1 MNNKVN
7 YTAVGLL
14 VLFGFFLIVAFS
26 YWLLKPTA
34 EEETTTYKIYFNE
47 SVLGLNIDAPVK
59 YRGIS
64 VGKVSKLRINPHNSE
79 QVEAQIKVLSTTPIK
94 VDTEA
99 KLTSQGITGLSYI
112 NLSMGGNNSAPLKPK
127 GDESYAVIKSVPSF
141 FEDFEKSLDIVSSK
155 LSKTLSKTDQ
165 LLNDENQKEFAL
177 LLKRTSTLID
187 KLNRTFDDKTILSL
201 QKSIKNLESASKKV
215 DETMPHIEKLI
226 MKSSDWEDKI
236 STSFASITN
245 TYSSMGVTMDGM
257 KEALNNGERDFS
269 NIVPSINDT
278 LLQMQELMLKL
289 QSGINSYERSPG
301 DILYRQEEIRKGPGE
316 N

>member
-14 VLFGFFLIVAFS
+14 VLLGFFLIVAFS

-34 EEETTTYKIYFNE
+34 EERTTTYKIYFNE
-47 SVLGLNIDAPVK
+47 SVAGLNLDAPVK
-59 YRGIS
+59 YRGINI
-64 VGKVSKLRINPHNSE
+64 GKVSKLKINPNNSE

-94 VDTEA
+94 VDTKA
-99 KLTSQGITGLSYI
+99 KLTAQGITGLSYI
-112 NLSMGGNNSAPLKPK
+112 NLSMGANSSASLKPK
-127 GDESYAVIKSVPSF
+127 GDEHYAVIKSVPSF
-141 FEDFEKSLDIVSSK
+141 FEDFEKSLNIVSSK
-155 LSKTLSKTDQ
+155 LSTTLSKTQQ

-177 LLKRTSTLID
+177 LLKRSSTFVD

-215 DETMPHIEKLI
+215 DETMPHVDEFI
-226 MKSSDWEDKI
+226 MKSSAWEDKI

-269 NIVPSINDT
+269 HIVPSINNT